1 MSFFKM
7 NSAKFGGNKHYCCF
21 LFFCFGEVYKSLAI
35 IYLWR
40 WTWHSY
46 PGIFFLNDPVVLE
59 KKIVYPNN
67 DNDDIQ
73 EISFSFDGNS
83 SKWLHMKIYNIH
95 VISNGSAP
103 RAIYIHHTF
112 LNVWVNIWIP
122 SRLQPKYISLHVHH
136 NFNHLDSGNMTFLAG
151 A

>member
-7 NSAKFGGNKHYCCF
+7 NSAKFVGNKHYCCF
-21 LFFCFGEVYKSLAI
+21 LFFVLAKFI
-35 IYLWR
+35 KVLLSFTFKDRRAIL
-40 WTWHSY
+40 TQAF
-46 PGIFFLNDPVVLE
+46 FFLNDPVVLE

-83 SKWLHMKIYNIH
+83 SKWLHMKICNIH

-103 RAIYIHHTF
+103 RAICIHHTF
-112 LNVWVNIWIP
+112 LNVWVNI
-122 SRLQPKYISLHVHH
+122 
-136 NFNHLDSGNMTFLAG
+136 
-151 A
+151 